1 MSELTSLTIGDARAK
16 LKARAF
22 SALELTDAYL
32 AAIDAANSTFNA
44 YVAVTHDKARAM
56 AKASD
61 ARLAAGEGGALEGI
75 PLGIKDL
82 FATEG
87 VHTQACSHVLDGFK
101 PRYESTVT
109 ANLWADGAVM
119 LGKLN
124 MDEFAMGSSNET
136 SYYGPVVNPWR
147 RSRVETAVTPTTHMG
162 DGGFVS
168 AGGVRQTRAWDNMR
182 LVPGGSSGGS
192 AAAVSAFL
200 CAGATATDTG
210 GSIRQPAAFTGTVGI
225 KPTYGRV
232 SRWGVVAFASSL
244 DQAGPI
250 ARDVRDAAI
259 LLKSMASVDPKDTT
273 SVDLPVPD
281 YEAALGRSIKGM
293 TVGIPREYRVDGMPE
308 EIEALWQKGIAWLR
322 EAGAEI
328 VDISLPHTKYALPAY
343 YIVAPAEASSNLA
356 RYDGVR
362 YGLRVPGK
370 DIVDMYE
377 QTRAAGFGREV
388 KRRIMIGTYVLSA
401 GYYDAYYLQA
411 QKVRN
416 LIKRDFEK
424 VFADGVDVILTPA
437 TPSAAFGIAD
447 EDMAADPV
455 KMYLNDI
462 FTVTVNMAGLPGIAV
477 PAGVDEHGLPLGLQL
492 IGRPF
497 EEETLFQTASVIEQA
512 AGRFQPEK
520 WW

>member
-1 MSELTSLTIGDARAK
+1 MTDLTKFTIAEARAK
-16 LKARAF
+16 LAAKEF
-22 SALELTDAYL
+22 SAAELTDAYL
-32 AAIDAANSTFNA
+32 AAIDAANPRINA
-44 YVAVTHDKARAM
+44 YVEVTHDKAREM

-61 ARLAAGEGGALEGI
+61 ARLAKGEAGALEGI

-87 VHTQACSHVLDGFK
+87 VHTQAASHVLDRFK

-136 SYYGPVVNPWR
+136 SYYGPVINPWR
-147 RSRVETAVTPTTHMG
+147 A
-162 DGGFVS
+162 
-168 AGGVRQTRAWDNMR
+168 AGSNKD

-192 AAAVSAFL
+192 AAAVSAWL
-200 CAGATATDTG
+200 AAGATATDTG
-210 GSIRQPAAFTGTVGI
+210 GSIRQPAAFTATVGI
-225 KPTYGRV
+225 KPTYGRC
-232 SRWGVVAFASSL
+232 SRWGIVAFASSL
-244 DQAGPI
+244 DQAGPL

-259 LLKSMASVDPKDTT
+259 LLKSMASTDPKDTT
-273 SVDLPVPD
+273 SVDMPVPD
-281 YEAALGRSIKGM
+281 YEAAIGRSVKGLKI
-293 TVGIPREYRVDGMPE
+293 GIPKEYRIDGMPA
-308 EIEALWQKGIAWLR
+308 EIEKLWQQGIAWMKD
-322 EAGAEI
+322 AGAEI

-370 DIVDMYE
+370 DIVEMYE
-377 QTRAAGFGREV
+377 NSRAAGFGREV
-388 KRRIMIGTYVLSA
+388 KRRVMIGTYVLSA
-401 GYYDAYYLQA
+401 GYYDAYYVRA
-411 QKVRN
+411 QKVRT
-416 LIKRDFEK
+416 LIKKDFEDA
-424 VFADGVDVILTPA
+424 FAAGVDAILTPA
-437 TPSAAFGIAD
+437 TPSAAFGVAD
-447 EDMAADPV
+447 QDMAADPV

-477 PAGVDEHGLPLGLQL
+477 PAGLDGNGLPLGLQL

-497 EEETLFQTASVIEQA
+497 DEEMLFRAGAVIERA
-512 AGRFQPEK
+512 AGRFEPTK

>member
-1 MSELTSLTIGDARAK
+1 MTDLTKLTISEARK
-16 LKARAF
+16 QLRAREITA
-22 SALELTDAYL
+22 AELTDAYL
-32 AAIDAANSTFNA
+32 GAIDNANGTLNA

-61 ARLAAGEGGALEGI
+61 EKLAHNAGGALEGI

-82 FATEG
+82 FGTEG

-136 SYYGPVVNPWR
+136 SFYRPVVNPWR
-147 RSRVETAVTPTTHMG
+147 RSRVSTVVMPTTHMG
-162 DGGFVS
+162 EGGFVS
-168 AGGVRQTRAWDNMR
+168 SGGVRTERVLDNAQ

-225 KPTYGRV
+225 KPTYGRC
-232 SRWGVVAFASSL
+232 SRWGIVAFASSL

-250 ARDVRDAAI
+250 TRDLRDAAI
-259 LLKSMASVDPKDTT
+259 MLKSMASVDPKDTT
-273 SVDLPVPD
+273 SVDRPVPD
-281 YEAALGRSIKGM
+281 YEAAIGQSVRGM
-293 TVGIPREYRVDGMPE
+293 KVGIPKEYRVDGMPE
-308 EIEALWQKGIAWLR
+308 EIEALWQKGIAWLKD
-322 EAGAEI
+322 AGAEI
-328 VDISLPHTKYALPAY
+328 IDISLPHTKYALPAY

-377 QTRAAGFGREV
+377 KTRAAGFGREV

-411 QKVRN
+411 QKVRT
-416 LIKRDFEK
+416 LINRDFEN
-424 VFADGVDVILTPA
+424 VFNAGIDTILTPA

-447 EDMAADPV
+447 EDMASDPV

-462 FTVTVNMAGLPGIAV
+462 FTVTVNMAGLPGIAI
-477 PAGVDEHGLPLGLQL
+477 PAGLDEKGLPLGLQL

-497 EEETLFQTASVIEQA
+497 DEETLFRTGHVIEQA
-512 AGRFQPEK
+512 AGRFEPEK

>member
-1 MSELTSLTIGDARAK
+1 MTDLTALTIAEARDQ
-16 LKARAF
+16 LKARAIT
-22 SALELTDAYL
+22 ATELTSAYL
-32 AAIDAANSTFNA
+32 KAIETANGALNA
-44 YVAVTHDKARAM
+44 YIAVTPEKALDM

-61 ARLAAGEGGALEGI
+61 ARLAAGKAGALEGI

-82 FATEG
+82 FGTEG
-87 VHTQACSHVLDGFK
+87 IHTQACSHILDGFK
-101 PRYESTVT
+101 PHYESTVT
-109 ANLWADGAVM
+109 SNLWADGAVM

-124 MDEFAMGSSNET
+124 MDEFAMGSSNES
-136 SYYGPVVNPWR
+136 SYYGPVKNPWR
-147 RSRVETAVTPTTHMG
+147 ANGSNA
-162 DGGFVS
+162 D
-168 AGGVRQTRAWDNMR
+168 

-192 AAAVSAFL
+192 AAAVAARL

-225 KPTYGRV
+225 KPTYGRC
-232 SRWGVVAFASSL
+232 SRWGIVAFASSL

-259 LLKSMASVDPKDTT
+259 LLKSMASVDTKDTT
-273 SVDLPVPD
+273 SVDIAVPD
-281 YEAALGRSIKGM
+281 YESIIGKPLTGLKI
-293 TVGIPREYRVDGMPE
+293 GIPKEYRVEGMPE
-308 EIEALWQKGIAWLR
+308 EIEKLWQQGIAWLKD
-322 EAGAEI
+322 AGASI

-377 QTRAAGFGREV
+377 RTRASGFGDEV

-411 QKVRN
+411 QKVRT
-416 LIKRDFEK
+416 LIKRDFED
-424 VFADGVDVILTPA
+424 VFHAGVDAILTPA

-447 EDMAADPV
+447 QDLASDPV

-477 PAGVDEHGLPLGLQL
+477 PAGLDSRGLPLGLQL

-497 EEETLFQTASVIEQA
+497 DEETLFQTAYVIEQA
-512 AGRFQPEK
+512 AGRFNAPK